1 MVSQTTILRPNPT
14 TTTINMKTSWLL
26 LLALLLASLCCS
38 PGWAQIKTES
48 DPADPPPVGPTRT
61 PGAPITTGTPVTTG
75 PGVSTVTGDPGSETS
90 TFSAVNSPITT
101 ILQDYQELTGKTV
114 IEDSNLNA
122 NAVPITIMAPNPVP
136 REQLVR
142 LIEAALL
149 LNNYAFVPGPT
160 ENTVKVI
167 NLNTGKNPRSEGVR
181 LYTTPDSLPEGEQI
195 VSYYMPLNYISAA
208 EALSVFQTH
217 VLPRA
222 YTAFVPVNS
231 AQAVVI
237 TENTS
242 VIRELIALKQ
252 LIDVPPA
259 ATATE
264 FIQLVRADAER
275 VTDTLNKLLENQ
287 QKGTGGPQTPAA
299 PGNVQVNLNT
309 GSSGI
314 SGLQAQLVADARTNR
329 ILVVSRPQNMAQLR
343 ALIESFDQPNLAEK
357 PLEYKL
363 RYVSAGDV
371 LPVLRDLLSEE
382 PQQGAQGGA
391 GGAGGTGGISGGQQQ
406 QQPTQQRSIS
416 TTPTSSASYTGGYS
430 QTNPTGG
437 GMQQGQDLL
446 QDPNEELGPQSIVV
460 GKTRVISDAKDNKII
475 VIGPPESIQK
485 VRMLLERL
493 DQRPQQVYL
502 ATVIGNLQLNG
513 ETDLGVDWA
522 QTFKKISGNQSG
534 IASANLNSNVNNQSI
549 IGTGPN
555 NTGVVNPGSI
565 LSTAMIPGLQ
575 GLAIYGKIGDA
586 LSVFIRALDTRSHFT
601 ILARPAVY
609 TANNKRAV
617 ISNGEQVPIPG
628 TSLSNV
634 PTTTTGTAAGTV
646 ASVESTVQYE
656 DVELRLEV
664 IPLINSNNEVT
675 LKIAQINNTLGN
687 NVNISG
693 NEVPIINSQ
702 RLTTTVT
709 IPSGATVVL
718 GGLIQDNI
726 EKTDNGI
733 PYVDNIPYLGHLF
746 KYTTRVK
753 NRTELLIFIQPTIV
767 DNNVDVYRAS
777 LKEEKRSVVG
787 AEMSDLAHPSDYAQP
802 GPTGKKL
809 KNQK

>member
-1 MVSQTTILRPNPT
+1 
-14 TTTINMKTSWLL
+14 MKTLWLL
-26 LLALLLASLCCS
+26 PLGLVLSCWYCGTA
-38 PGWAQIKTES
+38 WAQNKIEVNDGQTKIES
-48 DPADPPPVGPTRT
+48 DQADPPDPPPANAT
-61 PGAPITTGTPVTTG
+61 PNRKIIDPGTP
-75 PGVSTVTGDPGSETS
+75 GDPGSETS
-90 TFSAVNSPITT
+90 TFSAVNNNITT

-114 IEDSNLNA
+114 IEDSNLSA
-122 NAVPITIMAPNPVP
+122 NAVPITILVPNPVP

-149 LNNYAFVPGPT
+149 LNNYAFVPGPSET
-160 ENTVKVI
+160 TVKVI

-195 VSYYMPLNYISAA
+195 VSYYMPLNYISAQ
-208 EALSVFQTH
+208 EALAVFQTH

-242 VIRELIALKQ
+242 VIKELIALKQ

-259 ATATE
+259 ATSTE
-264 FIQLVRADAER
+264 FVQLIRADAER
-275 VTDTLNKLLENQ
+275 VTDTLNKLLEGG
-287 QKGTGGPQTPAA
+287 QKGTGGTQTPGA
-299 PGNVQVNLNT
+299 PGNVQINYAA

-314 SGLQAQLVADARTNR
+314 AGLQAQLVADARTNR

-343 ALIESFDQPNLAEK
+343 SLILSFDQANLAEK

-371 LPVLRDLLSEE
+371 LPVLKDLLTETPE
-382 PQQGAQGGA
+382 QGGQ
-391 GGAGGTGGISGGQQQ
+391 GGTSGTTGGQQQ
-406 QQPTQQRSIS
+406 QQPSQQRAVSSS
-416 TTPTSSASYTGGYS
+416 TPSSPSTYTGGYS
-430 QTNPTGG
+430 QTNATGG
-437 GMQQGQDLL
+437 GQQQGQDLL

-460 GKTRVISDAKDNKII
+460 GKTRVISDAKDNKVI

-502 ATVIGNLQLNG
+502 ATVIGNLTLNG

-522 QTFKKISGNQSG
+522 QTFKKIAGQQSG
-534 IASANLNSNVNNQSI
+534 VASANLNSNVNGQSI
-549 IGTGPN
+549 IGTGTGG
-555 NTGVVNPGSI
+555 TGVVNPGAI
-565 LSTAMIPGLQ
+565 LSGALIPGLQ

-617 ISNGEQVPIPG
+617 ISNGQQVPIPG

-634 PTTTTGTAAGTV
+634 PTTTTGTAAGSV

-675 LKIAQINNTLGN
+675 LKIAQINNTLGS

-718 GGLIQDNI
+718 GGLIQDEI
-726 EKTDNGI
+726 QKTDNGI

-746 KYTTRVK
+746 KYTTRIK

-767 DNNVDVYRAS
+767 DNNIDAYRAS

-787 AEMSDLAHPSDYAQP
+787 SEMSDLAHPNDYANP
-802 GPTGKKL
+802 GPTGKRL

>member
-1 MVSQTTILRPNPT
+1 
-14 TTTINMKTSWLL
+14 MKTLWLL
-26 LLALLLASLCCS
+26 PLGLALSCWYC
-38 PGWAQIKTES
+38 GTVWAQNKIEVNDGQAKIES
-48 DPADPPPVGPTRT
+48 DQADPPDSPP
-61 PGAPITTGTPVTTG
+61 GTPTPNRKIVN
-75 PGVSTVTGDPGSETS
+75 PGTPGDPGSETS
-90 TFSAVNSPITT
+90 TFSAVNNNITT

-114 IEDSNLNA
+114 IEDSNLSA
-122 NAVPITIMAPNPVP
+122 NAVPITILVPNPVP

-149 LNNYAFVPGPT
+149 LNNYAFVPGPS

-195 VSYYMPLNYISAA
+195 VSYYMPLNYISAQ
-208 EALSVFQTH
+208 EALAVFQTH

-242 VIRELIALKQ
+242 VIKELIALKQ

-259 ATATE
+259 ATSTE
-264 FIQLVRADAER
+264 FVQLVRADAER
-275 VTDTLNKLLENQ
+275 VTDTLNKLLENG
-287 QKGTGGPQTPAA
+287 QKGAGQQTPGA
-299 PGNVQVNLNT
+299 PGNVQINYAAGT
-309 GSSGI
+309 SGI
-314 SGLQAQLVADARTNR
+314 AGIQAQLVADARTNR

-343 ALIESFDQPNLAEK
+343 SLILSFDQANIAEK

-363 RYVSAGDV
+363 RYVAAGDV
-371 LPVLRDLLSEE
+371 LNVLKDLLTETPE
-382 PQQGAQGGA
+382 QGGQ
-391 GGAGGTGGISGGQQQ
+391 GGTTGTTGERQQQ
-406 QQPTQQRSIS
+406 QQPSQQRSVS
-416 TTPTSSASYTGGYS
+416 SNTSSTSGSSYTGGYS
-430 QTNPTGG
+430 QTNATGG
-437 GMQQGQDLL
+437 GQQQGQDLL
-446 QDPNEELGPQSIVV
+446 QDPNEELGPQSVVV

-502 ATVIGNLQLNG
+502 ATVIGNLTLNG

-522 QTFKKISGNQSG
+522 QTFKKIAGQQSG
-534 IASANLNSNVNNQSI
+534 VASANLNSNVSNQPI
-549 IGTGPN
+549 IGTGTN
-555 NTGVVNPGSI
+555 GSGVVNPGAI
-565 LSTAMIPGLQ
+565 LSGALIPGLQ

-617 ISNGEQVPIPG
+617 ISNGQQVPIPG

-634 PTTTTGTAAGTV
+634 PTTTTGTTAGSV

-718 GGLIQDNI
+718 GGLIQDEI
-726 EKTDNGI
+726 QKTDNGI

-746 KYTTRVK
+746 KYTTRIK

-767 DNNVDVYRAS
+767 DNNVDAYRAS

-787 AEMSDLAHPSDYAQP
+787 SEMSDLAHPNDYANP
-802 GPTGKKL
+802 EPTGKRL

>member
-1 MVSQTTILRPNPT
+1 
-14 TTTINMKTSWLL
+14 MKTPRLL
-26 LLALLLASLCCS
+26 LLGLLLPCLYCGPA
-38 PGWAQIKTES
+38 WAQTKIEITGSSQTKNNP
-48 DPADPPPVGPTRT
+48 DQADPPPETSNRKVVT
-61 PGAPITTGTPVTTG
+61 PATP
-75 PGVSTVTGDPGSETS
+75 GDPGSEMS
-90 TFSAVNSPITT
+90 TFSAVNNNITT

-114 IEDSNLNA
+114 IEDSNLSA
-122 NAVPITIMAPNPVP
+122 NAVPITILVPNPVP

-149 LNNYAFVPGPT
+149 LNNYAFVPGPSP
-160 ENTVKVI
+160 NTVKVI

-195 VSYYMPLNYISAA
+195 VSYYMPLSYISAQ
-208 EALSVFQTH
+208 EALAVFQTH

-242 VIRELIALKQ
+242 VIKELIALKQ

-264 FIQLVRADAER
+264 FVQLIRADAER

-287 QKGTGGPQTPAA
+287 QKGTGGGQTPGA
-299 PGNVQVNLNT
+299 PGNVQVNYAA

-329 ILVVSRPQNMAQLR
+329 ILIVTRPQNMAQLR

-371 LPVLRDLLSEE
+371 LPVLKDLLAETPE
-382 PQQGAQGGA
+382 QAEK
-391 GGAGGTGGISGGQQQ
+391 GGAGGTTGGQQQ
-406 QQPTQQRSIS
+406 QQPAQQR
-416 TTPTSSASYTGGYS
+416 TVNLSSNTGTGSSSYLGGYS
-430 QTNPTGG
+430 SSSTTGG
-437 GMQQGQDLL
+437 SGSQAGQDLL
-446 QDPNEELGPQSIVV
+446 QEPNEQLGPQSIVV

-485 VRMLLERL
+485 VRLLLDRL
-493 DQRPQQVYL
+493 DQQPQQVYL
-502 ATVIGNLQLNG
+502 ATVIGNLTLNG
-513 ETDLGVDWA
+513 ETDMGVDWA

-549 IGTGPN
+549 IGTGAN
-555 NTGVVNPGSI
+555 GEGVVNPGAI
-565 LSTAMIPGLQ
+565 LSTAAIPGLQ

-586 LSVFIRALDTRSHFT
+586 LSVFIRALDSRSHFT

-617 ISNGEQVPIPG
+617 ISNGQQVPIPG

-634 PTTTTGTAAGTV
+634 PTTATGTTVGTV

-656 DVELRLEV
+656 NVELRLEV

-675 LKIAQINNTLGN
+675 LKIAQINDTLGA

-693 NEVPIINSQ
+693 NQVPIINSQ
-702 RLTTTVT
+702 KLTTTVT

-718 GGLIQDNI
+718 GGLIQDEI
-726 EKTDNGI
+726 DKSDNGI

-746 KYTTRVK
+746 KYTTRIK
-753 NRTELLIFIQPTIV
+753 KRTELLIFIQPTIV
-767 DNNVDVYRAS
+767 NSNFDAYRAS

-787 AEMSDLAHPSDYAQP
+787 SEMSDLAHPNDYAQP
-802 GPTGKKL
+802 GPTGRKL

>member
-1 MVSQTTILRPNPT
+1 
-14 TTTINMKTSWLL
+14 
-26 LLALLLASLCCS
+26 
-38 PGWAQIKTES
+38 
-48 DPADPPPVGPTRT
+48 
-61 PGAPITTGTPVTTG
+61 
-75 PGVSTVTGDPGSETS
+75 
-90 TFSAVNSPITT
+90 
-101 ILQDYQELTGKTV
+101 LQDYQELTGKTV
-114 IEDSNLNA
+114 IEDSNLSA
-122 NAVPITIMAPNPVP
+122 NAVPITIMVPNPVP

-149 LNNYAFVPGPT
+149 LNNYAFVPGPSD
-160 ENTVKVI
+160 NTVKII

-195 VSYYMPLNYISAA
+195 VSYYMPLNYISAT

-231 AQAVVI
+231 AQAIVI

-242 VIRELIALKQ
+242 VIRELIGLKQ

-264 FIQLVRADAER
+264 FIQLIRADAEK
-275 VTDTLNKLLENQ
+275 VTDTLNKLLENS
-287 QKGTGGPQTPAA
+287 QKGTGGAQTPGA
-299 PGNVQVNLNT
+299 PGNVQVNYNT
-309 GSSGI
+309 GNSGI
-314 SGLQAQLVADARTNR
+314 AGLQAQLVADARTNR
-329 ILVVSRPQNMAQLR
+329 ILVVTRPQNMGQLK
-343 ALIESFDQPNLAEK
+343 ALIESFDQANLAEK

-363 RYVSAGDV
+363 RYVSAGDL
-371 LPVLRDLLSEE
+371 LPVLRDLLTEE
-382 PQQGAQGGA
+382 PEKGGQGGA
-391 GGAGGTGGISGGQQQ
+391 GGTGGGISGGQQQ
-406 QQPTQQRSIS
+406 QQQPSQQRSIS
-416 TTPTSSASYTGGYS
+416 STPSSGSSGSSYAGGYS
-430 QTNPTGG
+430 QTNSAGG
-437 GMQQGQDLL
+437 GNQQGQDLL

-475 VIGPPESIQK
+475 VIGPPESIEK
-485 VRMLLERL
+485 VRNLLVRL
-493 DQRPQQVYL
+493 DERPQQVYL

-534 IASANLNSNVNNQSI
+534 IASANLNSNVNGQPI
-549 IGTGPN
+549 IGTGTGG
-555 NTGVVNPGSI
+555 TGVVNPGAI
-565 LSTAMIPGLQ
+565 LSSALVPGLN

-586 LSVFIRALDTRSHFT
+586 LSVFIRALDSRSHFT

-617 ISNGEQVPIPG
+617 ISNGQQVPIPG

-634 PTTTTGTAAGTV
+634 PTTGVTGTAAGSV

-709 IPSGATVVL
+709 VPSGATVVL

-726 EKTDNGI
+726 QKTDNGI

-746 KYTTRVK
+746 KYTTRIK

-767 DNNVDVYRAS
+767 DNNVEAYRAS

-787 AEMSDLAHPSDYAQP
+787 SEMSDLAHPPDYAQP
-802 GPTGKKL
+802 GPMGKKL

>member
-1 MVSQTTILRPNPT
+1 VNPAAT
-14 TTTINMKTSWLL
+14 PANPGTSLNL
-26 LLALLLASLCCS
+26 
-38 PGWAQIKTES
+38 T
-48 DPADPPPVGPTRT
+48 
-61 PGAPITTGTPVTTG
+61 
-75 PGVSTVTGDPGSETS
+75 PGSEAS
-90 TFSAVNSPITT
+90 TFSAVNNNITT

-114 IEDSNLNA
+114 IEDSNLSA
-122 NAVPITIMAPNPVP
+122 NAVPITILVPNPVP

-149 LNNYAFVPGPT
+149 LNNYAFVPGPS

-167 NLNTGKNPRSEGVR
+167 NLNTGKNPRSEGIR

-195 VSYYMPLNYISAA
+195 VSYYMPLSYISAQ

-222 YTAFVPVNS
+222 YTAFVPVTS

-242 VIRELIALKQ
+242 VIKELIALKQ

-264 FIQLVRADAER
+264 FVQLIRADAER
-275 VTDTLNKLLENQ
+275 VTDTLNKLFENQ
-287 QKGTGGPQTPAA
+287 QKGPSGGQAPAA
-299 PGNVQVNLNT
+299 PGNVQVNYAL

-314 SGLQAQLVADARTNR
+314 AGLQAQLVADARTNR

-343 ALIESFDQPNLAEK
+343 SLILSFDQPNLAEK
-357 PLEYKL
+357 PLEYRL
-363 RYVSAGDV
+363 RYVPAGDV
-371 LPVLRDLLSEE
+371 LPVLKDLLAETPE
-382 PQQGAQGGA
+382 QAQQ
-391 GGAGGTGGISGGQQQ
+391 GGAGGTGGQQ
-406 QQPTQQRSIS
+406 QQPQQQR
-416 TTPTSSASYTGGYS
+416 TVNLSSGGAGTGSSSYLGGYS
-430 QTNPTGG
+430 SSSSTGG
-437 GMQQGQDLL
+437 SGSQAGQDLL
-446 QDPNEELGPQSIVV
+446 QEPNEQLGPQSIVV

-493 DQRPQQVYL
+493 DQQPQQVYL
-502 ATVIGNLQLNG
+502 ATVIGNLTLNG

-522 QTFKKISGNQSG
+522 QTFKKISGQQSG
-534 IASANLNSNVNNQSI
+534 IASANLNSNVNGQSI
-549 IGTGPN
+549 IGTGAN
-555 NTGVVNPGSI
+555 GQGVVNPGAI
-565 LSTAMIPGLQ
+565 LSTALIPGLQ

-617 ISNGEQVPIPG
+617 ISNGQQVPIPG

-634 PTTTTGTAAGTV
+634 PTTTAGTAVGSV

-656 DVELRLEV
+656 NVELRLEV

-675 LKIAQINNTLGN
+675 LKIAQINDTLGA

-702 RLTTTVT
+702 KLTTTVT
-709 IPSGATVVL
+709 VPSGATVVL
-718 GGLIQDNI
+718 GGLIQDEI
-726 EKTDNGI
+726 DKTDNGI
-733 PYVDNIPYLGHLF
+733 PYIDNIPYLGHLF
-746 KYTTRVK
+746 KYTTRIK
-753 NRTELLIFIQPTIV
+753 KRTELLIFIQPTIV
-767 DNNVDVYRAS
+767 NSNFDTYRAS

-787 AEMSDLAHPSDYAQP
+787 SEMSDLAHPNDYAQP
-802 GPTGKKL
+802 GPTGRKL

>member
-1 MVSQTTILRPNPT
+1 MTTNNMKKFRFLLLGLLLPCWWCSTSWAQNSQTKSTPED
-14 TTTINMKTSWLL
+14 
-26 LLALLLASLCCS
+26 
-38 PGWAQIKTES
+38 G
-48 DPADPPPVGPTRT
+48 DPPPATLNKKETT
-61 PGAPITTGTPVTTG
+61 PGETPS
-75 PGVSTVTGDPGSETS
+75 PSEMT
-90 TFSAVNSPITT
+90 TFSAVNNNITT

-114 IEDSNLNA
+114 IEDSNLSA
-122 NAVPITIMAPNPVP
+122 NAVPITIMAPNPMP

-149 LNNYAFVPGPT
+149 LNNYAFVPGPSD
-160 ENTVKVI
+160 NTVKVI
-167 NLNTGKNPRSEGVR
+167 NLNTGKNPRSEGIR
-181 LYTTPDSLPEGEQI
+181 LFTTPDSLPEGEQI
-195 VSYYMPLNYISAA
+195 VSYYMPLSYISAT
-208 EALSVFQTH
+208 EALAVFQTH

-242 VIRELIALKQ
+242 VIKELIALKQ

-259 ATATE
+259 STSTE
-264 FIQLVRADAER
+264 FVQLIRADAEK

-287 QKGTGGPQTPAA
+287 TKGAGGAQAPNT
-299 PGNVQVNLNT
+299 PGNVQVNYAM
-309 GSSGI
+309 GGAGI

-329 ILVVSRPQNMAQLR
+329 ILIVTRPQNMAQLR
-343 ALIESFDQPNLAEK
+343 GLIQSFDQPNLAEK
-357 PLEYKL
+357 PLEYRL
-363 RYVSAGDV
+363 RYVSAGDL
-371 LPVLRDLLSEE
+371 LPVLKDLLSEE
-382 PQQGAQGGA
+382 PQQGGQGGTS
-391 GGAGGTGGISGGQQQ
+391 GTEGRQ
-406 QQPTQQRSIS
+406 QQPSQQRSNS
-416 TTPTSSASYTGGYS
+416 VNLSGNSSGGSGTGSSSYAGGYS
-430 QTNPTGG
+430 STNSTGG
-437 GMQQGQDLL
+437 SGSQGGQDLL
-446 QDPNEELGPQSIVV
+446 QEPNEELGPQAIVV

-493 DQRPQQVYL
+493 DQQPQQVYL
-502 ATVIGNLQLNG
+502 STVIGQLELDG
-513 ETDLGVDWA
+513 ETDFGVDWA
-522 QTFKKISGNQSG
+522 STFKKLSGGNIG
-534 IASANLNSNVNNQSI
+534 GASSNLNTAGI
-549 IGTGPN
+549 TGTGAN
-555 NTGVVNPGSI
+555 GTGVIDPAQI
-565 LSTAMIPGLQ
+565 LSTAMIPGLN
-575 GLAIYGKIGDA
+575 GLALYGKIGDA
-586 LSVFIRALDTRSHFT
+586 VSVFVRAVDTRSHFT

-617 ISNGEQVPIPG
+617 ISNGQQVPIPG

-634 PTTTTGTAAGTV
+634 PTTTGTVGTTAGSV

-656 DVELRLEV
+656 NVELRLEV

-675 LKIAQINNTLGN
+675 LKIAQINDSLGA

-718 GGLIQDNI
+718 GGLIQDKI
-726 EKTDNGI
+726 TKTDGGI
-733 PYVDNIPYLGHLF
+733 PYVDNIPYLGRLF
-746 KYTTRVK
+746 KYTTNIK

-767 DNNVDVYRAS
+767 NNKAETYRAS
-777 LKEEKRSVVG
+777 MKEEKRSVVG
-787 AEMSDLAHPSDYAQP
+787 SEMSDLAHPPDYA
-802 GPTGKKL
+802 GPTPSGKKL

>member
-1 MVSQTTILRPNPT
+1 
-14 TTTINMKTSWLL
+14 MKTAWLL
-26 LLALLLASLCCS
+26 LLGFLPCLCCS
-38 PGWAQIKTES
+38 PGWAQNKFAPT
-48 DPADPPPVGPTRT
+48 DPPPSPTNRRLGTGVT
-61 PGAPITTGTPVTTG
+61 PAASPATI
-75 PGVSTVTGDPGSETS
+75 PGDGGEAS
-90 TFSAVNSPITT
+90 TFSAVNNNITT

-114 IEDSNLNA
+114 IEDSNLSA
-122 NAVPITIMAPNPVP
+122 NAVPITILVPNPVP

-149 LNNYAFVPGPT
+149 LNNYAFVPGPS

-195 VSYYMPLNYISAA
+195 VSYYMPLSYISAQ
-208 EALSVFQTH
+208 EALAVFQTH

-242 VIRELIALKQ
+242 VIKELIALKQ

-264 FIQLVRADAER
+264 FVQLIRADAER

-287 QKGTGGPQTPAA
+287 AKGTGGAQTPGA
-299 PGNVQVNLNT
+299 PGNVQVNYAA

-329 ILVVSRPQNMAQLR
+329 ILIVTRPQNMVQLR
-343 ALIESFDQPNLAEK
+343 TLIESFDQPNLADK

-363 RYVSAGDV
+363 KYVSAGDV
-371 LPVLRDLLSEE
+371 LPVLKDLLTEE
-382 PQQGAQGGA
+382 PQQGGQ
-391 GGAGGTGGISGGQQQ
+391 GGTGGTGGTSGGQQQ
-406 QQPTQQRSIS
+406 QPSQQRAVSN
-416 TTPTSSASYTGGYS
+416 TPSSSTSSGSSGSSYTGGLS
-430 QTNPTGG
+430 GTSNTGAG
-437 GMQQGQDLL
+437 GTQGQQDLL

-485 VRMLLERL
+485 VQMLLERL

-502 ATVIGNLQLNG
+502 ATVIGNLNLNG

-522 QTFKKISGNQSG
+522 QTFKKISGSSG
-534 IASANLNSNVNNQSI
+534 IASANLNSNVNSQPI
-549 IGTGPN
+549 IGTGAN
-555 NTGVVNPGSI
+555 GTGVIDPGQI
-565 LSTAMIPGLQ
+565 LTTALIPGLN
-575 GLAIYGKIGDA
+575 GLALYGKIGDA
-586 LSVFIRALDTRSHFT
+586 LSVFVRALDSRSHFT

-617 ISNGEQVPIPG
+617 ISSGQQVPIPG

-634 PTTTTGTAAGTV
+634 PTTTSGTAVGSV

-656 DVELRLEV
+656 DVELHLEV

-675 LKIAQINNTLGN
+675 LKIAQINNSLGS

-718 GGLIQDNI
+718 GGLIQENI
-726 EKTDNGI
+726 QKTDNGI

-746 KYTTRVK
+746 KYTTRIK

-767 DNNVDVYRAS
+767 DNSLDVYRAS

-787 AEMSDLAHPSDYAQP
+787 SEMSDLAHPKDYAQP
-802 GPTGKKL
+802 GPTGKRL

>member
-1 MVSQTTILRPNPT
+1 MTPD
-14 TTTINMKTSWLL
+14 MKIRNFLF
-26 LLALLLASLCCS
+26 LAFLVGCL
-38 PGWAQIKTES
+38 GNDGTAQNKAE
-48 DPADPPPVGPTRT
+48 PAAKDPPAT
-61 PGAPITTGTPVTTG
+61 
-75 PGVSTVTGDPGSETS
+75 VSL
-90 TFSAVNSPITT
+90 SAVNSSVSA
-101 ILQDYQELTGKTV
+101 ILQIYQELTGKT
-114 IEDSNLNA
+114 IIQDSNLMA
-122 NAVPITIMAPNPVP
+122 NAVPITILVP
-136 REQLVR
+136 DKVPPEQAVR

-149 LNNYAFVPGPT
+149 LNNYAFVPGPS

-167 NLNTGKNPRSEGVR
+167 NLNTGKNPRSEGIR
-181 LYTTPDSLPEGEQI
+181 LYTTPDSLPQNEQI
-195 VSYYMPLNYISAA
+195 VSYYMPLNYITAS
-208 EALSVFQTH
+208 EALTVFQTH

-222 YTAFVPVNS
+222 YTSFVPVNS

-237 TENTS
+237 TESTS
-242 VIRELIALKQ
+242 VIRTLIALKE

-264 FIQLVRADAER
+264 FIQLIRADAER
-275 VTDTLNKLLENQ
+275 VTDTLNKLFENQ
-287 QKGTGGPQTPAA
+287 QKTQGVQPPVAQ
-299 PGNVQVNLNT
+299 GNVPVSYS

-329 ILVVSRPQNMAQLR
+329 VLVITRPQNMPQLR
-343 ALIESFDQPNLAEK
+343 ALIQSFDEPNLAEK
-357 PLEYKL
+357 PLEYRL
-363 RYVSAGDV
+363 RYVPAGDV
-371 LPVLRDLLSEE
+371 LPVLKDLLTEGGE
-382 PQQGAQGGA
+382 KEQAQG
-391 GGAGGTGGISGGQQQ
+391 GGISGPQQQ
-406 QQPTQQRSIS
+406 QQQQQQQRSTNLS
-416 TTPTSSASYTGGYS
+416 GNTGNTQGSSYLGGFSPTNS
-430 QTNPTGG
+430 TGG
-437 GMQQGQDLL
+437 GMQAGQDLL

-493 DQRPQQVYL
+493 DRHPQQVYL
-502 ATVIGNLQLNG
+502 STVIGQLQLNG
-513 ETDLGVDWA
+513 ETDFGVDWA

-534 IASANLNSNVNNQSI
+534 IASANLNSNVNGQSI
-549 IGTGPN
+549 IGTGAGGS
-555 NTGVVNPGSI
+555 GVVNPGQI
-565 LSTAMIPGLQ
+565 LSTAAIPGLQ

-617 ISNGEQVPIPG
+617 IASGQQVPIPG
-628 TSLSNV
+628 TTLSNV
-634 PTTTTGTAAGTV
+634 GTSSTGVVSTNNV
-646 ASVESTVQYE
+646 ASVESTIQYE

-675 LKIAQINNTLGN
+675 LKIAQINDSLGS

-693 NEVPIINSQ
+693 NEVPIIDSQ

-709 IPSGATVVL
+709 IPNGATVVL
-718 GGLIQDNI
+718 GGLIQENI

-733 PYVDNIPYLGHLF
+733 PYIDNIPYLGHLF

-767 DNNVDVYRAS
+767 DSNADTYRAS
-777 LKEEKRSVVG
+777 LREEKRSVVG
-787 AEMSDLAHPSDYAQP
+787 GEMSDLAHPDDYAQP
-802 GPTGKKL
+802 APNGNKL
-809 KNQK
+809 KYQK

>member
-1 MVSQTTILRPNPT
+1 
-14 TTTINMKTSWLL
+14 MKTPWLL
-26 LLALLLASLCCS
+26 LLGLLLSCWYCG
-38 PGWAQIKTES
+38 PTWAQNNTGVSDPGQTKTES
-48 DPADPPPVGPTRT
+48 DPADTPP
-61 PGAPITTGTPVTTG
+61 ATGTPNRKIVT
-75 PGVSTVTGDPGSETS
+75 PGNPGEPGSETS
-90 TFSAVNSPITT
+90 TFSAVNNNIST

-114 IEDSNLNA
+114 IEDSNLSA
-122 NAVPITIMAPNPVP
+122 NAVPITILVPNPVP

-149 LNNYAFVPGPT
+149 LNNYAFVPGPN

-167 NLNTGKNPRSEGVR
+167 NLNTGKNPRSEGIR
-181 LYTTPDSLPEGEQI
+181 LFTTPDSLPEGEQI
-195 VSYYMPLNYISAA
+195 VSYYMPLSYISAQ
-208 EALSVFQTH
+208 EALAVFQTH

-242 VIRELIALKQ
+242 VIKELIALKQ

-264 FIQLVRADAER
+264 FIQLIRADAER
-275 VTDTLNKLLENQ
+275 VTDTLNKLLEGS
-287 QKGTGGPQTPAA
+287 QKGTGGVQTPGA
-299 PGNVQVNLNT
+299 PGNVQVNYAG

-314 SGLQAQLVADARTNR
+314 AGLQAQLVADARTNR
-329 ILVVSRPQNMAQLR
+329 VLVVSRPQNMAQLR
-343 ALIESFDQPNLAEK
+343 SLILSFDQPNLAEK
-357 PLEYKL
+357 PLEYRL

-371 LPVLRDLLSEE
+371 LPVLKDLLAETPE
-382 PQQGAQGGA
+382 QGGQ
-391 GGAGGTGGISGGQQQ
+391 GGTGTTGGQQQQ
-406 QQPTQQRSIS
+406 QQPTQQRSITSGNMSS
-416 TTPTSSASYTGGYS
+416 TSGSSYAGGFSPTSSTGGAGS
-430 QTNPTGG
+430 S
-437 GMQQGQDLL
+437 QGQDLL
-446 QDPNEELGPQSIVV
+446 QEPNEQLGPQSIVV

-485 VRMLLERL
+485 VRLLLDRL

-534 IASANLNSNVNNQSI
+534 IASANLNSNVNGQSI
-549 IGTGPN
+549 IGSN
-555 NTGVVNPGSI
+555 GVPNPGAI
-565 LSTAMIPGLQ
+565 LSSALIPGFQ

-586 LSVFIRALDTRSHFT
+586 LSVFIRALDTRDHFT

-617 ISNGEQVPIPG
+617 ISNGQQVPIPG

-634 PTTTTGTAAGTV
+634 PTTGGVTGTSVGSV

-656 DVELRLEV
+656 NVELRLEV

-675 LKIAQINNTLGN
+675 LKIAQINDTLGA

-693 NEVPIINSQ
+693 NLVPIINSQ

-718 GGLIQDNI
+718 GGLIQDQYHN
-726 EKTDNGI
+726 TDNGI

-746 KYTTRVK
+746 KYTTRIK
-753 NRTELLIFIQPTIV
+753 DRTELLIFIQPTIV
-767 DNNVDVYRAS
+767 DNRLDVYRAS
-777 LKEEKRSVVG
+777 LKEEKRSMVG
-787 AEMSDLAHPSDYAQP
+787 SEMSDLAHPNDYAQP
-802 GPTGKKL
+802 GPTGKRL

>member
-1 MVSQTTILRPNPT
+1 MPALNHPT
-14 TTTINMKTSWLL
+14 TTTINKMKTPWLL
-26 LLALLLASLCCS
+26 LLGFVLPYLYCGPAW
-38 PGWAQIKTES
+38 GQTKTESTGSEQTTSES
-48 DPADPPPVGPTRT
+48 DPADPPPTATPNRRIVT
-61 PGAPITTGTPVTTG
+61 PGAP
-75 PGVSTVTGDPGSETS
+75 GDPGSEMS
-90 TFSAVNSPITT
+90 TFSAVNNNITT

-114 IEDSNLNA
+114 IEDSNLSA
-122 NAVPITIMAPNPVP
+122 NAVPITILVPNPVP
-136 REQLVR
+136 REQLIR

-149 LNNYAFVPGPT
+149 LNNYAFVPGPN

-195 VSYYMPLNYISAA
+195 VSYYMPLSYISAQ
-208 EALSVFQTH
+208 EALAIFQTH

-242 VIRELIALKQ
+242 VIKELIALKQ

-264 FIQLVRADAER
+264 FVQLIRADAER
-275 VTDTLNKLLENQ
+275 VTDTLNKLLEGG
-287 QKGTGGPQTPAA
+287 QKGTGGPQTPGA
-299 PGNVQVNLNT
+299 PGNVQVAY
-309 GSSGI
+309 GAGGASGI

-329 ILVVSRPQNMAQLR
+329 ILIVSRPQNMAQLR
-343 ALIESFDQPNLAEK
+343 TLIESFDQPNLAEK
-357 PLEYKL
+357 PLEYRL
-363 RYVSAGDV
+363 RYVPAGDV
-371 LPVLRDLLSEE
+371 LPVLKDLLAETPE
-382 PQQGAQGGA
+382 QAQQ
-391 GGAGGTGGISGGQQQ
+391 GGTGTTGGQQQ
-406 QQPTQQRSIS
+406 QQQQPSQQRSITSNTPSS
-416 TTPTSSASYTGGYS
+416 TGSSYTGGYS
-430 QTNPTGG
+430 QTNAAGG

-502 ATVIGNLQLNG
+502 ATVIGNLTLNG

-522 QTFKKISGNQSG
+522 QTFKKISGAQSG
-534 IASANLNSNVNNQSI
+534 IASANVNSNVNNQSLF
-549 IGTGPN
+549 GTGSSGSS
-555 NTGVVNPGSI
+555 TSGIVNPGAI

-586 LSVFIRALDTRSHFT
+586 LSVFIRALDSRSHFT

-617 ISNGEQVPIPG
+617 ISNGQQVPIPG

-634 PTTTTGTAAGTV
+634 PTTTTGTAAGSV

-675 LKIAQINNTLGN
+675 LKIAQINNTLGS

-718 GGLIQDNI
+718 GGLIQDQI

-767 DNNVDVYRAS
+767 NNNVDVYRAS

-787 AEMSDLAHPSDYAQP
+787 AEMSDLAHPNDYAQP
-802 GPTGKKL
+802 GPTARKL

>member
-1 MVSQTTILRPNPT
+1 
-14 TTTINMKTSWLL
+14 MKIPRLL
-26 LLALLLASLCCS
+26 FLGLLFLCWCCC
-38 PGWAQIKTES
+38 PVWAQNNQGLATSE
-48 DPADPPPVGPTRT
+48 DGDPPPTTLNKKDVT
-61 PGAPITTGTPVTTG
+61 PADSAG
-75 PGVSTVTGDPGSETS
+75 ETS
-90 TFSAVNSPITT
+90 TISAVNANIST

-114 IEDSNLNA
+114 IEDSNLSA
-122 NAVPITIMAPNPVP
+122 NAVPITILAPNPMP

-149 LNNYAFVPGPT
+149 LNNYAFVPGPS

-195 VSYYMPLNYISAA
+195 VSYYMPLSYISAT
-208 EALSVFQTH
+208 EALAVFQTH

-242 VIRELIALKQ
+242 VIKELIALKQ

-264 FIQLVRADAER
+264 FVQLIRADAER

-287 QKGTGGPQTPAA
+287 QKGTGGAAQNPGA
-299 PGNVQVNLNT
+299 PGNVQVNYPT
-309 GSSGI
+309 GGGGI
-314 SGLQAQLVADARTNR
+314 GGIQAQLVADARTNR
-329 ILVVSRPQNMAQLR
+329 ILIVTRPQNMAQLR
-343 ALIESFDQPNLAEK
+343 SLIESFDQANVAEK

-371 LPVLRDLLSEE
+371 LPVLKDLLSEE
-382 PQQGAQGGA
+382 PQQGGQGE
-391 GGAGGTGGISGGQQQ
+391 TTGGQQQ
-406 QQPTQQRSIS
+406 KQTQQRSVNLGG
-416 TTPTSSASYTGGYS
+416 TSSSGGTGTGSSSYLGGYS
-430 QTNPTGG
+430 QSSSLGG
-437 GMQQGQDLL
+437 GGSQAGQDLL
-446 QDPNEELGPQSIVV
+446 QEPNEELGPQSVVV
-460 GKTRVISDAKDNKII
+460 GKTKVISDAKDNKII

-485 VRMLLERL
+485 VRTLLDRL
-493 DQRPQQVYL
+493 DQQPQQVYL
-502 ATVIGNLQLNG
+502 STVIGQLQLNN
-513 ETDLGVDWA
+513 ETDFGVDWA
-522 QTFKKISGNQSG
+522 QTFKKISGSSG
-534 IASANLNSNVNNQSI
+534 IASSNLNTTNANGQTVL
-549 IGTGPN
+549 GTGTGG
-555 NTGVVNPGSI
+555 TGVVNPSDI
-565 LSTAMIPGLQ
+565 ISTALIPATN
-575 GLAIYGKIGDA
+575 GLALYGKIGDA
-586 LSVFIRALDTRSHFT
+586 VSVFVRALDTRNHFT

-617 ISNGEQVPIPG
+617 IASGQQVPIPG

-634 PTTTTGTAAGTV
+634 PTTGTGTTGSV

-656 DVELRLEV
+656 NVELRLEV

-675 LKIAQINNTLGN
+675 LKIAQINDSLGN
-687 NVNISG
+687 NVAISG

-718 GGLIQDNI
+718 GGLIQDQI
-726 EKTDNGI
+726 TKSDNGI
-733 PYVDNIPYLGHLF
+733 PYLDNIPYVGRLF
-746 KYTTRVK
+746 KNTVRK
-753 NRTELLIFIQPTIV
+753 KDRTELLIFIQPTIV
-767 DNNVDVYRAS
+767 NNRVDAYRAS

-787 AEMSDLAHPSDYAQP
+787 SEMSDLAHPSDYAQP
-802 GPTGKKL
+802 LQQNGKKL

>member
-1 MVSQTTILRPNPT
+1 
-14 TTTINMKTSWLL
+14 MKKPWLL
-26 LLALLLASLCCS
+26 LLGLLLSCLYCS
-38 PGWAQIKTES
+38 PGWAQNKTNSES
-48 DPADPPPVGPTRT
+48 QDPPDPPQGTLSKNPST
-61 PGAPITTGTPVTTG
+61 PGDQGAGL
-75 PGVSTVTGDPGSETS
+75 S
-90 TFSAVNSPITT
+90 TFSAVNNNIST

-114 IEDSNLNA
+114 IEDSNLSA
-122 NAVPITIMAPNPVP
+122 NAVPITILVPNPVP

-149 LNNYAFVPGPT
+149 LNNYAFVPGT
-160 ENTVKVI
+160 SENTVKVI
-167 NLNTGKNPRSEGVR
+167 NLNTGKNPRSEGIR

-195 VSYYMPLNYISAA
+195 VSYYMPLSYISAQ

-242 VIRELIALKQ
+242 VIRELIALRQ

-287 QKGTGGPQTPAA
+287 PRGSGGAPNPGT
-299 PGNVQVNLNT
+299 PGNVQVNYAA

-314 SGLQAQLVADARTNR
+314 AGLQAQLVADARTNR
-329 ILVVSRPQNMAQLR
+329 ILVISRPQNMPQLR
-343 ALIESFDQPNLAEK
+343 TLIQSFDQPNLAEK
-357 PLEYKL
+357 PLEYRL
-363 RYVSAGDV
+363 RYVAAGDV
-371 LPVLRDLLSEE
+371 LPVLKDLLAETPE
-382 PQQGAQGGA
+382 QA
-391 GGAGGTGGISGGQQQ
+391 GQGGTGGTQQQQQ
-406 QQPTQQRSIS
+406 QQPSQQRSVNLS
-416 TTPTSSASYTGGYS
+416 GGTGGGGGTGSSGYLGGYS
-430 QTNPTGG
+430 SSNATGG
-437 GMQQGQDLL
+437 GASQGGQDLL
-446 QDPNEELGPQSIVV
+446 QEPNEQLGPQSIVV

-485 VRMLLERL
+485 VRMLLDRL
-493 DQRPQQVYL
+493 DQKPQQVYL

-534 IASANLNSNVNNQSI
+534 IASANLNSNVNGQSI
-549 IGTGPN
+549 IGTG
-555 NTGVVNPGSI
+555 TGGSGVVNPGAI
-565 LSTAMIPGLQ
+565 LSGAMIPGLQ

-586 LSVFIRALDTRSHFT
+586 LSVFIRALDSRSHFT

-617 ISNGEQVPIPG
+617 ISNGQQVPIPG

-634 PTTTTGTAAGTV
+634 PTTTTGTATGSV

-656 DVELRLEV
+656 NVELRLEV

-675 LKIAQINNTLGN
+675 LKIAQINDTLGN

-718 GGLIQDNI
+718 GGLIQDTI
-726 EKTDNGI
+726 QKTDNGI

-746 KYTTRVK
+746 KYTTRIK

-767 DNNVDVYRAS
+767 ENNLEVYRAS

-787 AEMSDLAHPSDYAQP
+787 AEMSDLAHPNDYAQP
-802 GPTGKKL
+802 EPTGKKL

>member
-1 MVSQTTILRPNPT
+1 
-14 TTTINMKTSWLL
+14 MKTLWLL
-26 LLALLLASLCCS
+26 PLGLVVSCWYCGPA
-38 PGWAQIKTES
+38 WAQNKLEVNGAGQTKIES
-48 DPADPPPVGPTRT
+48 DQADPSDPPPANATPNRKVIT
-61 PGAPITTGTPVTTG
+61 PGTP
-75 PGVSTVTGDPGSETS
+75 GDPGSETS
-90 TFSAVNSPITT
+90 TFSAVNNNIST

-114 IEDSNLNA
+114 IEDSNLSA
-122 NAVPITIMAPNPVP
+122 NAVPITILVPNPVP

-149 LNNYAFVPGPT
+149 LNNYAFVPGPS

-195 VSYYMPLNYISAA
+195 VSYYMPLSYISAQ
-208 EALSVFQTH
+208 EALAVFQTH

-242 VIRELIALKQ
+242 VIKELIALKQ

-259 ATATE
+259 ATSTE
-264 FIQLVRADAER
+264 FVQLVRADAER
-275 VTDTLNKLLENQ
+275 VTDALNKLLE
-287 QKGTGGPQTPAA
+287 QKGAGGPQGPTT
-299 PGNVQVNLNT
+299 PGNVQVNYGG

-314 SGLQAQLVADARTNR
+314 NGLQAQLVADARTNR

-343 ALIESFDQPNLAEK
+343 SLILSFDQANIAEK
-357 PLEYKL
+357 PLEYRL
-363 RYVSAGDV
+363 RYVPAGDV
-371 LPVLRDLLSEE
+371 LPVLKDLLAETPE
-382 PQQGAQGGA
+382 QA
-391 GGAGGTGGISGGQQQ
+391 GQGGTGGTGGQQQ
-406 QQPTQQRSIS
+406 QQPSQQRSITS
-416 TTPTSSASYTGGYS
+416 NTPSSATGSSGSSYAGGFS
-430 QTNPTGG
+430 QTNATGG
-437 GMQQGQDLL
+437 GSQQGQDLL

-485 VRMLLERL
+485 VRLLLERL

-502 ATVIGNLQLNG
+502 ATVIGNLTLNG

-534 IASANLNSNVNNQSI
+534 IASANLNSNVNGQSI
-549 IGTGPN
+549 IGQN
-555 NTGVVNPGSI
+555 GVPNPGAI
-565 LSTAMIPGLQ
+565 LSSALIPGFQ

-617 ISNGEQVPIPG
+617 ISNGQQVPIPG

-634 PTTTTGTAAGTV
+634 PTTGVAGTSVGSV

-718 GGLIQDNI
+718 GGLIQDEI
-726 EKTDNGI
+726 QKTDNGI

-746 KYTTRVK
+746 KFTTRIK

-767 DNNVDVYRAS
+767 DNNIDAYRAS

-787 AEMSDLAHPSDYAQP
+787 SEMSDLAHPNDYANP
-802 GPTGKKL
+802 GPTGKRL

>member
-1 MVSQTTILRPNPT
+1 
-14 TTTINMKTSWLL
+14 MKIPRLL
-26 LLALLLASLCCS
+26 LFGLLFSWGCC
-38 PGWAQIKTES
+38 PGWAQNTQTVATSE
-48 DPADPPPVGPTRT
+48 DGDPPPTTLNKKPAA
-61 PGAPITTGTPVTTG
+61 PGDS
-75 PGVSTVTGDPGSETS
+75 PGETS
-90 TFSAVNSPITT
+90 TISAVNANIST

-114 IEDSNLNA
+114 IEDSNLSA
-122 NAVPITIMAPNPVP
+122 NAVPITIMAPNPMP
-136 REQLVR
+136 RDQLVR

-149 LNNYAFVPGPT
+149 LNNYAFVPGPSD
-160 ENTVKVI
+160 NTVKVI
-167 NLNTGKNPRSEGVR
+167 NLNTGKNPRSEGIH
-181 LYTTPDSLPEGEQI
+181 LYTTPDSIPEGEQI
-195 VSYYMPLNYISAA
+195 VSYYMPLSYISAT
-208 EALSVFQTH
+208 EALAVFQTH

-242 VIRELIALKQ
+242 VIKELIALKQ

-264 FIQLVRADAER
+264 FVQLIRADAEK
-275 VTDTLNKLLENQ
+275 VTDTLNKLLENP
-287 QKGTGGPQTPAA
+287 QKGAGGAQNPAA
-299 PGNVQVNLNT
+299 PGNVQVNYST
-309 GSSGI
+309 GGSGI

-329 ILVVSRPQNMAQLR
+329 ILIVTRPQNMPQLR
-343 ALIESFDQPNLAEK
+343 SLIQSFDQPNLADK

-363 RYVSAGDV
+363 RYVPAGDV
-371 LPVLRDLLSEE
+371 LPVLKDLLSEE
-382 PQQGAQGGA
+382 PQQGGQGET
-391 GGAGGTGGISGGQQQ
+391 GGTGQGQQR
-406 QQPTQQRSIS
+406 QPQQQRSVNLS
-416 TTPTSSASYTGGYS
+416 GNTSSGTGTGSSSYAGGYS
-430 QTNPTGG
+430 PSSSTGG
-437 GMQQGQDLL
+437 GGSQAGQDLL
-446 QDPNEELGPQSIVV
+446 QEPNEELGPQAIVV

-485 VRMLLERL
+485 VQMLLDRL

-522 QTFKKISGNQSG
+522 QTFKKISGSSG
-534 IASANLNSNVNNQSI
+534 IASANLNSNVNGQPI
-549 IGTGPN
+549 IGTGSGG
-555 NTGVVNPGSI
+555 TGVVNPSAI
-565 LSTAMIPGLQ
+565 LSTALIPGLQ
-575 GLAIYGKIGDA
+575 GLALYGKIGDA
-586 LSVFIRALDTRSHFT
+586 VSVFIRALDTRDHFT
-601 ILARPAVY
+601 VLARPSIY

-617 ISNGEQVPIPG
+617 ISNGQQVPIPG

-634 PTTTTGTAAGTV
+634 PTTGTTGTTTGSV

-656 DVELRLEV
+656 NVELRLEV

-675 LKIAQINNTLGN
+675 LKIAQINDTLGS

-718 GGLIQDNI
+718 GGLIQDTI
-726 EKTDNGI
+726 HKTDNGI
-733 PYVDNIPYLGHLF
+733 PYVDNIPYLGRLF
-746 KYTTRVK
+746 KYTTNIK
-753 NRTELLIFIQPTIV
+753 DRTELLIFIQPTIV
-767 DNNVDVYRAS
+767 NNDIEAYRAS

-787 AEMSDLAHPSDYAQP
+787 SEMSDLAHPSDYAQP
-802 GPTGKKL
+802 LQKNGKKL

>member
-1 MVSQTTILRPNPT
+1 MEVSDPGQT
-14 TTTINMKTSWLL
+14 KT
-26 LLALLLASLCCS
+26 
-38 PGWAQIKTES
+38 QS
-48 DPADPPPVGPTRT
+48 DPADPADPPDT
-61 PGAPITTGTPVTTG
+61 PPAAASPNRKIINPGTP
-75 PGVSTVTGDPGSETS
+75 GDPGSETS
-90 TFSAVNSPITT
+90 TFSAVNNNITT

-114 IEDSNLNA
+114 IEDSNLSA
-122 NAVPITIMAPNPVP
+122 NAVPITILVPNPVP

-149 LNNYAFVPGPT
+149 LNNYAFVPGPS

-195 VSYYMPLNYISAA
+195 VSYYMPLSYISAQ
-208 EALSVFQTH
+208 EALAVFQTH

-242 VIRELIALKQ
+242 VIKELIALKQ

-259 ATATE
+259 ATSTE
-264 FIQLVRADAER
+264 FVQLIRADAER
-275 VTDTLNKLLENQ
+275 VTDTLNKLLEGG
-287 QKGTGGPQTPAA
+287 QKGSTGVPNAGA
-299 PGNVQVNLNT
+299 PGNVQVNY
-309 GSSGI
+309 GSGTSGI

-329 ILVVSRPQNMAQLR
+329 ILIVSRPQNMAQLR
-343 ALIESFDQPNLAEK
+343 SLILSFDQANLAEK

-363 RYVSAGDV
+363 RYVAAGDL
-371 LPVLRDLLSEE
+371 LPVLKDLLTETPE
-382 PQQGAQGGA
+382 QGGQ
-391 GGAGGTGGISGGQQQ
+391 GGTGGTSGGQQQ
-406 QQPTQQRSIS
+406 QQQQSQQRAV
-416 TTPTSSASYTGGYS
+416 TSSTPSSTGSSYAGGYS
-430 QTNPTGG
+430 QTNSTGG
-437 GMQQGQDLL
+437 SGSQQGQDLL

-502 ATVIGNLQLNG
+502 ATVIGNLTLNG

-522 QTFKKISGNQSG
+522 QTFKKISGTSG
-534 IASANLNSNVNNQSI
+534 VASANLNSNVNNQSL
-549 IGTGPN
+549 IGTN
-555 NTGVVNPGSI
+555 ANSSNSTTGVVNPNSI

-586 LSVFIRALDTRSHFT
+586 LSVFVRALDSRSHFT

-617 ISNGEQVPIPG
+617 ISNGQQVPIPG

-634 PTTTTGTAAGTV
+634 PTTTTGTSAGSV

-675 LKIAQINNTLGN
+675 LKIAQINNTLGS

-709 IPSGATVVL
+709 VPSGATVVL
-718 GGLIQDNI
+718 GGLIQDQI
-726 EKTDNGI
+726 EKTDNGV

-767 DNNVDVYRAS
+767 ENNLDAYRAS

-787 AEMSDLAHPSDYAQP
+787 SEMSDLAHPNDYAQP
-802 GPTGKKL
+802 GPTARKL

>member
-1 MVSQTTILRPNPT
+1 
-14 TTTINMKTSWLL
+14 
-26 LLALLLASLCCS
+26 
-38 PGWAQIKTES
+38 
-48 DPADPPPVGPTRT
+48 
-61 PGAPITTGTPVTTG
+61 
-75 PGVSTVTGDPGSETS
+75 
-90 TFSAVNSPITT
+90 
-101 ILQDYQELTGKTV
+101 
-114 IEDSNLNA
+114 
-122 NAVPITIMAPNPVP
+122 
-136 REQLVR
+136 
-142 LIEAALL
+142 
-149 LNNYAFVPGPT
+149 
-160 ENTVKVI
+160 
-167 NLNTGKNPRSEGVR
+167 LNTGKNPRSEGVR

-195 VSYYMPLNYISAA
+195 VSYYMPLSYISAQ
-208 EALSVFQTH
+208 EALAVFQTH

-242 VIRELIALKQ
+242 VIKELIALKQ

-264 FIQLVRADAER
+264 FVQLIRADAER
-275 VTDTLNKLLENQ
+275 VTDTLNKLLEGQ
-287 QKGTGGPQTPAA
+287 QKGSTGAQTPGA
-299 PGNVQVNLNT
+299 PGNVQVNF
-309 GSSGI
+309 GAGASGI
-314 SGLQAQLVADARTNR
+314 AGLQAQLVADARTNR
-329 ILVVSRPQNMAQLR
+329 ILIVSRPQNMAQLR
-343 ALIESFDQPNLAEK
+343 SLILSFDQPNLAEK

-363 RYVSAGDV
+363 RYVAAGDV
-371 LPVLRDLLSEE
+371 LPVLKDLLSETPE
-382 PQQGAQGGA
+382 QGGP
-391 GGAGGTGGISGGQQQ
+391 GGTGTTGGQQQ
-406 QQPTQQRSIS
+406 QQQPSQQRAV
-416 TTPTSSASYTGGYS
+416 TSSTPSSTSGSYAGGYS
-430 QTNPTGG
+430 QTNATGG
-437 GMQQGQDLL
+437 GSQQGQDLL

-502 ATVIGNLQLNG
+502 ATVIGNLTLNG

-534 IASANLNSNVNNQSI
+534 IASANLNSNVNGQSL
-549 IGTGPN
+549 IGTSPN
-555 NTGVVNPGSI
+555 SANSTTGVVDPGSI
-565 LSTAMIPGLQ
+565 LGTAMIPGLQ

-617 ISNGEQVPIPG
+617 ISNGQQVPIPG

-634 PTTTTGTAAGTV
+634 PTTTSGTAVGSV

-675 LKIAQINNTLGN
+675 LKIAQINNTLGS

-718 GGLIQDNI
+718 GGLIQDQI
-726 EKTDNGI
+726 EKTDNGV

-746 KYTTRVK
+746 KYTTRIK

-767 DNNVDVYRAS
+767 ESNLDAYRAS

-787 AEMSDLAHPSDYAQP
+787 SEMSDLAHPNDYAQP
-802 GPTGKKL
+802 GPTAKRL

>member
-1 MVSQTTILRPNPT
+1 
-14 TTTINMKTSWLL
+14 MKTAWLL
-26 LLALLLASLCCS
+26 LLGLLLPCLYCGPA
-38 PGWAQIKTES
+38 WAQTKIEITGSSQNKTNP
-48 DPADPPPVGPTRT
+48 DPGDPPPAT
-61 PGAPITTGTPVTTG
+61 PSRKVVTPAS
-75 PGVSTVTGDPGSETS
+75 PGDPSSEMS
-90 TFSAVNSPITT
+90 TFSAVNNNITT

-114 IEDSNLNA
+114 IEDSNLSA
-122 NAVPITIMAPNPVP
+122 NAVPITILVPNPVP

-149 LNNYAFVPGPT
+149 LNNYAFVPGPSP
-160 ENTVKVI
+160 NTVKVI

-195 VSYYMPLNYISAA
+195 VSYYMPLSYISAQ
-208 EALSVFQTH
+208 EALAVFQTH

-231 AQAVVI
+231 AQAIVI

-242 VIRELIALKQ
+242 VIKELIALKQ

-264 FIQLVRADAER
+264 FVQLIRADAER

-287 QKGTGGPQTPAA
+287 QKGTGGGQTPGA
-299 PGNVQVNLNT
+299 PGNVQVNYAA

-329 ILVVSRPQNMAQLR
+329 ILIVTRPQNMAQLR

-363 RYVSAGDV
+363 RYVPAGDV
-371 LPVLRDLLSEE
+371 LPVLKDLLSETPE
-382 PQQGAQGGA
+382 QGGQGGT
-391 GGAGGTGGISGGQQQ
+391 GGAGGTTGGQQQ
-406 QQPTQQRSIS
+406 QQPSQQRPI
-416 TTPTSSASYTGGYS
+416 TSSTPSSTGSYTGGYS
-430 QTNPTGG
+430 QTNATGG

-502 ATVIGNLQLNG
+502 ATVIGNLTLNG

-522 QTFKKISGNQSG
+522 QTFKKISGQQSG
-534 IASANLNSNVNNQSI
+534 IASANLNSNIQGQSL
-549 IGTGPN
+549 IGTGSN
-555 NTGVVNPGSI
+555 SSSSNTGVVNPGSI
-565 LSTAMIPGLQ
+565 LNTAMIPGLQ

-617 ISNGEQVPIPG
+617 ISNGQQVPIPG

-634 PTTTTGTAAGTV
+634 PTTTTGTAAGSV

-675 LKIAQINNTLGN
+675 LKIAQINNTLGS

-718 GGLIQDNI
+718 GGLIQDQI
-726 EKTDNGI
+726 EKTDSGI

-746 KYTTRVK
+746 KYTTRIK

-767 DNNVDVYRAS
+767 DNNVDAYRAS

-787 AEMSDLAHPSDYAQP
+787 SEMSDLAHPNDYAQP
-802 GPTGKKL
+802 GPTGKRL

>member
-1 MVSQTTILRPNPT
+1 MTTN
-14 TTTINMKTSWLL
+14 NMKKFRLL
-26 LLALLLASLCCS
+26 LLGLLLPCWCCS
-38 PGWAQIKTES
+38 TSWAQNNQTKVTSE
-48 DPADPPPVGPTRT
+48 DADPPPTTLNKKDTT
-61 PGAPITTGTPVTTG
+61 PGG
-75 PGVSTVTGDPGSETS
+75 PPSPSDMT
-90 TFSAVNSPITT
+90 TFSAVNNNITT

-114 IEDSNLNA
+114 IEDSNLSA
-122 NAVPITIMAPNPVP
+122 NAVPITIMAPNPMP

-149 LNNYAFVPGPT
+149 LNNYAFVPGPS

-167 NLNTGKNPRSEGVR
+167 NLNTGKNPRSEGIR
-181 LYTTPDSLPEGEQI
+181 LFTTPDSLPEGEQI
-195 VSYYMPLNYISAA
+195 VSYYMPLSYISAT
-208 EALSVFQTH
+208 EALAVFQTH

-242 VIRELIALKQ
+242 VIKELIALKQ

-264 FIQLVRADAER
+264 FVQLIRADAEK

-287 QKGTGGPQTPAA
+287 QKGAGAQTPTT
-299 PGNVQVNLNT
+299 PGNVQVNY
-309 GSSGI
+309 GGGAAGI
-314 SGLQAQLVADARTNR
+314 GGLQAQLVADARTNR
-329 ILVVSRPQNMAQLR
+329 ILIVTRPQNMPQLR
-343 ALIESFDQPNLAEK
+343 SLIQSFDLPNLAEK

-363 RYVSAGDV
+363 RYVAAGEL
-371 LPVLRDLLSEE
+371 LPVLKDLLSEE
-382 PQQGAQGGA
+382 PQQGGQ
-391 GGAGGTGGISGGQQQ
+391 GGTGGTSGTQGQQQ
-406 QQPTQQRSIS
+406 QPQQQRSVNLS
-416 TTPTSSASYTGGYS
+416 GSSSGGSGTGGSSSYAGGYS
-430 QTNPTGG
+430 SSSSTGG
-437 GMQQGQDLL
+437 SGSQAGQDLL
-446 QDPNEELGPQSIVV
+446 QEPNEELGPQSIVV

-493 DQRPQQVYL
+493 DQQPQQVYL
-502 ATVIGNLQLNG
+502 STVIGQLTLNG
-513 ETDLGVDWA
+513 ETDFGVDWA
-522 QTFKKISGNQSG
+522 QTFKKISGGSG
-534 IASANLNSNVNNQSI
+534 IASSNLNTAGI
-549 IGTGPN
+549 TGTGAN
-555 NTGVVNPGSI
+555 GTGVIDPNQI

-575 GLAIYGKIGDA
+575 GLALYGKIGDA
-586 LSVFIRALDTRSHFT
+586 VSVFVRAVDTRSHFT
-601 ILARPAVY
+601 VIARPAVY

-617 ISNGEQVPIPG
+617 ISNGQQVPIPG

-634 PTTTTGTAAGTV
+634 PTTGIGTTGSV

-656 DVELRLEV
+656 NVELRLEV

-675 LKIAQINNTLGN
+675 LKIAQINDTLGA
-687 NVNISG
+687 NVPISG
-693 NEVPIINSQ
+693 NQVPIINSQ

-718 GGLIQDNI
+718 GGLIQDEI
-726 EKTDNGI
+726 DKSDNGI
-733 PYVDNIPYLGHLF
+733 PYVDNIPYLGRLF
-746 KYTTRVK
+746 KYTTRIK
-753 NRTELLIFIQPTIV
+753 KRTELLIFIQPTIV
-767 DNNVDVYRAS
+767 NNNVEAYRAS
-777 LKEEKRSVVG
+777 LKEEKRSNVG
-787 AEMSDLAHPSDYAQP
+787 AEMSDLAHPPDYAQP

>member
-1 MVSQTTILRPNPT
+1 M
-14 TTTINMKTSWLL
+14 
-26 LLALLLASLCCS
+26 
-38 PGWAQIKTES
+38 
-48 DPADPPPVGPTRT
+48 
-61 PGAPITTGTPVTTG
+61 
-75 PGVSTVTGDPGSETS
+75 
-90 TFSAVNSPITT
+90 
-101 ILQDYQELTGKTV
+101 
-114 IEDSNLNA
+114 
-122 NAVPITIMAPNPVP
+122 
-136 REQLVR
+136 
-142 LIEAALL
+142 
-149 LNNYAFVPGPT
+149 
-160 ENTVKVI
+160 
-167 NLNTGKNPRSEGVR
+167 
-181 LYTTPDSLPEGEQI
+181 
-195 VSYYMPLNYISAA
+195 
-208 EALSVFQTH
+208 
-217 VLPRA
+217 
-222 YTAFVPVNS
+222 NS

-242 VIRELIALKQ
+242 VIRELVALKQ

-264 FIQLVRADAER
+264 FVQLIRADAER
-275 VTDTLNKLLENQ
+275 VTDTLNKLFENQ
-287 QKGTGGPQTPAA
+287 QKGTGGAQGAGA
-299 PGNVQVNLNT
+299 PGNVQVNYGA

-314 SGLQAQLVADARTNR
+314 AGLQAQLVADARTNR

-343 ALIESFDQPNLAEK
+343 SLILSFDQPNLAEK

-363 RYVSAGDV
+363 RYVPAGDV
-371 LPVLRDLLSEE
+371 LPVLKDLLAETPE
-382 PQQGAQGGA
+382 QA
-391 GGAGGTGGISGGQQQ
+391 GQGGTGGTGGQQQ
-406 QQPTQQRSIS
+406 QQPGQQRTVNLSS
-416 TTPTSSASYTGGYS
+416 GTSGTGTGSSSYLGGYSPTSSTGGSGS
-430 QTNPTGG
+430 QG
-437 GMQQGQDLL
+437 GQDLL
-446 QDPNEELGPQSIVV
+446 QEPNEQLGPQSIVV

-493 DQRPQQVYL
+493 DQQPQQVYL
-502 ATVIGNLQLNG
+502 ATVIGNLTLNG

-534 IASANLNSNVNNQSI
+534 IASANLNSNVNGQSI
-549 IGTGPN
+549 IGTGTGG
-555 NTGVVNPGSI
+555 TGVVNPGAI
-565 LSTAMIPGLQ
+565 LSSALIPGMQ

-617 ISNGEQVPIPG
+617 ISNGQQVPIPG

-634 PTTTTGTAAGTV
+634 PTTTTGTTAGTV

-656 DVELRLEV
+656 NVELRLEV

-675 LKIAQINNTLGN
+675 LKIAQINDTLGA

-702 RLTTTVT
+702 KLTTTVT
-709 IPSGATVVL
+709 VPSGATVVL
-718 GGLIQDNI
+718 GGLIQDEI
-726 EKTDNGI
+726 DKTDNGI

-753 NRTELLIFIQPTIV
+753 KRTELLIFIQPTIV
-767 DNNVDVYRAS
+767 NNNVDAYRAS

-787 AEMSDLAHPSDYAQP
+787 SEMSDLAHPSDYAQP

>member
-1 MVSQTTILRPNPT
+1 
-14 TTTINMKTSWLL
+14 MKTPWLL
-26 LLALLLASLCCS
+26 LLGLLLSCWYCG
-38 PGWAQIKTES
+38 PTWAQNNTGVSDPGQTKTES
-48 DPADPPPVGPTRT
+48 DPADTPP
-61 PGAPITTGTPVTTG
+61 ATGTPNRKIVT
-75 PGVSTVTGDPGSETS
+75 PGNPGEPGSETS
-90 TFSAVNSPITT
+90 TFSAVNNNIST

-114 IEDSNLNA
+114 IEDSNLSA
-122 NAVPITIMAPNPVP
+122 NAVPITILVPNPVP

-149 LNNYAFVPGPT
+149 LNNYAFVPGPN

-167 NLNTGKNPRSEGVR
+167 NLNTGKNPRSEGIR
-181 LYTTPDSLPEGEQI
+181 LFTTPDSLPEGEQI
-195 VSYYMPLNYISAA
+195 VSYYMPLSYISAQ
-208 EALSVFQTH
+208 EALAVFQTH

-242 VIRELIALKQ
+242 VIKELIALKQ

-264 FIQLVRADAER
+264 FIQLIRADAER
-275 VTDTLNKLLENQ
+275 VTDTLNKLLEGS
-287 QKGTGGPQTPAA
+287 QKGTGVQTPGA
-299 PGNVQVNLNT
+299 PGNVQVNYAG

-314 SGLQAQLVADARTNR
+314 AGLQAQLVADARTNR
-329 ILVVSRPQNMAQLR
+329 VLVVSRPQNMAQLR
-343 ALIESFDQPNLAEK
+343 SLILSFDQPNLAEK
-357 PLEYKL
+357 PLEYRL

-371 LPVLRDLLSEE
+371 LPVLKDLLAETPE
-382 PQQGAQGGA
+382 QGGQ
-391 GGAGGTGGISGGQQQ
+391 GGTGTTGGQQQQ
-406 QQPTQQRSIS
+406 QQPTQQRSITSGNMSS
-416 TTPTSSASYTGGYS
+416 TSGSSYAGGFSPTSSTGGAGS
-430 QTNPTGG
+430 S
-437 GMQQGQDLL
+437 QGQDLL
-446 QDPNEELGPQSIVV
+446 QEPNEQLGPQSIVV

-485 VRMLLERL
+485 VRLLLDRL

-534 IASANLNSNVNNQSI
+534 IASANLNSNVNGQSI
-549 IGTGPN
+549 IGSN
-555 NTGVVNPGSI
+555 GVPNPGAI
-565 LSTAMIPGLQ
+565 LSSALIPGFQ

-586 LSVFIRALDTRSHFT
+586 LSVFIRALDTRDHFT

-617 ISNGEQVPIPG
+617 ISNGQQVPIPG

-634 PTTTTGTAAGTV
+634 PTTGGVTGTSVGSV

-656 DVELRLEV
+656 NVELRLEV

-675 LKIAQINNTLGN
+675 LKIAQINDTLGA

-693 NEVPIINSQ
+693 NLVPIINSQ

-718 GGLIQDNI
+718 GGLIQDQYHN
-726 EKTDNGI
+726 TDNGI

-746 KYTTRVK
+746 KYTTRIK
-753 NRTELLIFIQPTIV
+753 DRTELLIFIQPTIV
-767 DNNVDVYRAS
+767 DNRLDVYRAS
-777 LKEEKRSVVG
+777 LKEEKRSMVG
-787 AEMSDLAHPSDYAQP
+787 SEMSDLAHPNDYAQP
-802 GPTGKKL
+802 GPTGKRL